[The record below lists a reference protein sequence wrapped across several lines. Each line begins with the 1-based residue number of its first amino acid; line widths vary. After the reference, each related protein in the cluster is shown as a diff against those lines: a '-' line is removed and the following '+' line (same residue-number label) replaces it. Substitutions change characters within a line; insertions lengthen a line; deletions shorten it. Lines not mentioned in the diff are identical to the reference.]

1 MAVNK
6 RPGQKQEVDLEATD
20 ELPALELADSPEAQI
35 NTDIFPAPVIPAGM
49 ADLADSLRDVE
60 TRLQRKS
67 ERVHQL
73 EAELA
78 AAAESLR
85 QLNDR
90 TQQQEAAAAARETA
104 LQAQVA
110 DLQQQL
116 TALQAE
122 GAARQNEL
130 QDARRELAEQ
140 RAALN
145 DARQQLAQRTGERA
159 WQEQDLAEWRR
170 RTERQHE
177 ALCTWQGFRSIS
189 EALLGESEQALYNVE
204 TGHAAQ
210 LAAVQARV
218 TAVESDLAAARAES
232 ARRIAALEAAA
243 QRAEELQ
250 QSTAGELS
258 AAKDGIAVLTAD
270 LAAREASIAELQS
283 QLAELRAIEE
293 KARRGAAVHDEQMQ
307 QIASLEEELEEAQH
321 SGGEIAQQLRAALE
335 RIQRLETE
343 AHAGA
348 ALLGNLQQNIERLG
362 RDDTG
367 ARPVVKEPPVE
378 VGLRVLI
385 RQEGGANVV
394 YPLGKRTTIGRTSEN
409 DIQIDT
415 SYVSRHHAVLL
426 SSGDRCI
433 VEDLHSTNGVLV
445 NGRRVGRQILQDG
458 DTVTVGKTEF
468 KYQQRS

>member
-6 RPGQKQEVDLEATD
+6 RPGQKPEVDLEATD
-20 ELPALELADSPEAQI
+20 ELPALDLADSPEAQI
-35 NTDIFPAPVIPAGM
+35 NTDVFPAPVIPAGM

-60 TRLQRKS
+60 NRLQRKS

-73 EAELA
+73 EVELA
-78 AAAESLR
+78 ASADSLR
-85 QLNDR
+85 HLHDK
-90 TQQQEAAAAARETA
+90 TQQQEAAATARESA
-104 LQAQVA
+104 LQSQMA
-110 DLQQQL
+110 DLQRQL
-116 TALQAE
+116 AALQAE
-122 GAARQNEL
+122 GSNRQNEL

-140 RAALN
+140 RTALN

-177 ALCTWQGFRSIS
+177 ALSTWYGFRSLS
-189 EALLGESEQALYNVE
+189 EALLGESEQALNRIE
-204 TGHAAQ
+204 AEHAAQ

-218 TAVESDLAAARAES
+218 SAVESDLAAARSES
-232 ARRIAALEAAA
+232 AQRIAAFEEAAR
-243 QRAEELQ
+243 RAAELH
-250 QSTAGELS
+250 QSTAGEL
-258 AAKDGIAVLTAD
+258 AAANAKIAALTAD
-270 LAAREASIAELQS
+270 LAAREASIAGLQS
-283 QLAELRAIEE
+283 QLGELRAIEE

-307 QIASLEEELEEAQH
+307 QIATLQEELEEAQH
-321 SGGEIAQQLRAALE
+321 SGGEIAQQLRVALE
-335 RIQRLETE
+335 RIQRLESE

-367 ARPVVKEPPVE
+367 ARPVMKEPVD
-378 VGLRVLI
+378 VGLKVLI

-433 VEDLHSTNGVLV
+433 VEDLNSTNGVLV

>member
-6 RPGQKQEVDLEATD
+6 RPGQKLEVDLEATD
-20 ELPALELADSPEAQI
+20 ELPALDLADSPEAQI

-60 TRLQRKS
+60 NRLQRKS

-78 AAAESLR
+78 ASADSLR
-85 QLNDR
+85 QLHDK
-90 TQQQEAAAAARETA
+90 TQQQEAAATARESA
-104 LQAQVA
+104 LQSQIEG
-110 DLQQQL
+110 LQQQL
-116 TALQAE
+116 AALQGE
-122 GAARQNEL
+122 GSNRQNEL

-140 RAALN
+140 RTALN
-145 DARQQLAQRTGERA
+145 DARQQLAQRTGEHA

-177 ALCTWQGFRSIS
+177 ALSTWYGFRSVS
-189 EALLGESEQALYNVE
+189 EALLGESERALHQIE
-204 TGHAAQ
+204 AEHAAQ
-210 LAAVQARV
+210 LAVVQARV
-218 TAVESDLAAARAES
+218 SAVESDLAAARSE
-232 ARRIAALEAAA
+232 AA
-243 QRAEELQ
+243 QRIAVLEETARRAAELQ

-258 AAKDGIAVLTAD
+258 AANAKVAALTAD
-270 LAAREASIAELQS
+270 LAAREASITELQS
-283 QLAELRAIEE
+283 QLGELRAIED
-293 KARRGAAVHDEQMQ
+293 KARRGAAVHDEQQQ
-307 QIASLEEELEEAQH
+307 QIASLEQELEEAQH
-321 SGGEIAQQLRAALE
+321 SGGEIAQQLRSALQ

-367 ARPVVKEPPVE
+367 ASPALKETPVE

-394 YPLGKRTTIGRTSEN
+394 YPLGKRTTIGRTAEN

>member
-6 RPGQKQEVDLEATD
+6 RPGPKLEVDLEATD
-20 ELPALELADSPEAQI
+20 ELPALDFADSPEAQI
-35 NTDIFPAPVIPAGM
+35 NTDVFPAPVIPAGM

-60 TRLQRKS
+60 NRLQRKS
-67 ERVHQL
+67 ERVHEL
-73 EAELA
+73 EGELA

-85 QLNDR
+85 QLNDKA
-90 TQQQEAAAAARETA
+90 QQQEAAAAAREA
-104 LQAQVA
+104 AQQTQIA

-177 ALCTWQGFRSIS
+177 ALCTWQGFRSVS
-189 EALLGESEQALYNVE
+189 EALLGESEQALHNIE

-210 LAAVQARV
+210 LAVVQARV
-218 TAVESDLAAARAES
+218 STMESDLAAARTDS
-232 ARRIAALEAAA
+232 TQRIAALEDAARRA
-243 QRAEELQ
+243 DEQRQA
-250 QSTAGELS
+250 TAGELS
-258 AAKDGIAVLTAD
+258 AAKEKVATLTAD
-270 LAAREASIAELQS
+270 LSAREASIAGLQS
-283 QLAELRAIEE
+283 QLAELRAVEE
-293 KARRGAAVHDEQMQ
+293 KARRGAAVHDEQQQ

-335 RIQRLETE
+335 RIQRLESE

-367 ARPVVKEPPVE
+367 ARPVLKEPVVD

-385 RQEGGANVV
+385 RQEGGGNVV
-394 YPLGKRTTIGRTSEN
+394 YPLGKRTTIGRTAEN